1 MLTPCGSEQYIAHG
15 RIQRKREQNYNPCPT
30 APSPGPA
37 STAPASDARAKIP
50 AGLLSARALVQLGAR
65 TRPLVVAGRYDRAA
79 IMAAA
84 CKAAAGIME
93 RCGVSRAEAMS
104 SALKATWQVAKAAHR
119 AAAH

>member
-1 MLTPCGSEQYIAHG
+1 MTHRTVSWT
-15 RIQRKREQNYNPCPT
+15 RIDR
-30 APSPGPA
+30 AGL
-37 STAPASDARAKIP
+37 DARTKIP
-50 AGLLSARALVQLGAR
+50 AGLLGARALIQLGAR
-65 TRPLVVAGRYDRAA
+65 TRPLVVAGQYDRAA

-84 CKAAAGIME
+84 CKAATGIQE

>member
-1 MLTPCGSEQYIAHG
+1 MPHRTVSWT
-15 RIQRKREQNYNPCPT
+15 RI
-30 APSPGPA
+30 
-37 STAPASDARAKIP
+37 DRAGQDSRTKIP
-50 AGLLSARALVQLGAR
+50 AGFLGVRALVQLGTR

-84 CKAAAGIME
+84 CKAAIGIQE

>member
-1 MLTPCGSEQYIAHG
+1 MSHRTFSWTRIG
-15 RIQRKREQNYNPCPT
+15 RAGLDSRPT
-30 APSPGPA
+30 
-37 STAPASDARAKIP
+37 IP
-50 AGLLSARALVQLGAR
+50 AGMLGARALIQLGAR

-84 CKAAAGIME
+84 CKAAIGIQE

-104 SALKATWQVAKAAHR
+104 SALKATWQVAKAAYR

>member
-1 MLTPCGSEQYIAHG
+1 MAHRTVSWT
-15 RIQRKREQNYNPCPT
+15 RIDR
-30 APSPGPA
+30 AGL
-37 STAPASDARAKIP
+37 DARTKIP
-50 AGLLSARALVQLGAR
+50 AGMLGARALIQLGAR
-65 TRPLVVAGRYDRAA
+65 TRPLVIAGQYDRAA

-84 CKAAAGIME
+84 CKAATGIQE

>member
-1 MLTPCGSEQYIAHG
+1 MAFRTVSWI
-15 RIQRKREQNYNPCPT
+15 RIDRT
-30 APSPGPA
+30 GL
-37 STAPASDARAKIP
+37 DARTKIP
-50 AGLLSARALVQLGAR
+50 AGMLGARALVQLGAR
-65 TRPLVVAGRYDRAA
+65 TRPLVVSGRYDRAA

-84 CKAAAGIME
+84 CKAATGIQE

>member
-1 MLTPCGSEQYIAHG
+1 MSYRTVSWTRIDRAG
-15 RIQRKREQNYNPCPT
+15 RDSR
-30 APSPGPA
+30 PA
-37 STAPASDARAKIP
+37 IP
-50 AGLLSARALVQLGAR
+50 AGMLGARALVQLGAR

-84 CKAAAGIME
+84 CKAASGIQE

-104 SALKATWQVAKAAHR
+104 SALKATWQVAKAVHR

>member
-1 MLTPCGSEQYIAHG
+1 MSHRTVSWTRIDRGG
-15 RIQRKREQNYNPCPT
+15 RDSR
-30 APSPGPA
+30 PA
-37 STAPASDARAKIP
+37 IP
-50 AGLLSARALVQLGAR
+50 AGMLGARALVRLGAR

-84 CKAAAGIME
+84 CKAAAGIQE

>member
-1 MLTPCGSEQYIAHG
+1 MSYSTVSWT
-15 RIQRKREQNYNPCPT
+15 RIDRARQ
-30 APSPGPA
+30 
-37 STAPASDARAKIP
+37 DARTKIP
-50 AGLLSARALVQLGAR
+50 AGLMSACALVQLGAR

-84 CKAAAGIME
+84 CKAATGIQE

-119 AAAH
+119 ATAH

>member
-1 MLTPCGSEQYIAHG
+1 MPHRTISWTRIDRAG
-15 RIQRKREQNYNPCPT
+15 RDSR
-30 APSPGPA
+30 PA
-37 STAPASDARAKIP
+37 IP
-50 AGLLSARALVQLGAR
+50 AGMLGARALIQFSAR
-65 TRPLVVAGRYDRAA
+65 TRPLAIAGRYDRAA

-84 CKAAAGIME
+84 CAAAAGIQE

>member
-1 MLTPCGSEQYIAHG
+1 MSYRTVSWT
-15 RIQRKREQNYNPCPT
+15 RIDC
-30 APSPGPA
+30 AGL
-37 STAPASDARAKIP
+37 DARTKIP
-50 AGLLSARALVQLGAR
+50 AGLLGARALVQLGAR
-65 TRPLVVAGRYDRAA
+65 TRPLVVASCYDPAA

-84 CKAAAGIME
+84 CKAATGIQE

>member
-1 MLTPCGSEQYIAHG
+1 MSHRTVSWN
-15 RIQRKREQNYNPCPT
+15 RISRSLHDSRPV
-30 APSPGPA
+30 
-37 STAPASDARAKIP
+37 IP
-50 AGLLSARALVQLGAR
+50 AGLLGARALVQFSAR

-84 CKAAAGIME
+84 CKAAAGIQE

-104 SALKATWQVAKAAHR
+104 SALKATWQVAKAARR